1 MCCKRTVATLS
12 NSHCD
17 KEDSHNRSEYGREAS
32 CLNGEDSRVK
42 GEGTTRRGYGP
53 SFHNSRAVAGEGIL
67 EE

>member
-1 MCCKRTVATLS
+1 MCMQKDSS
-12 NSHCD
+12 NPYQHCD

-53 SFHNSRAVAGEGIL
+53 RFHNSRAVAGEGIL